1 MESIGLVQIFPVREI
16 GRAHSKGYVE
26 DRERSAGENMH
37 QDDVTACIRASYA
50 PIQKEE
56 MI

>member
-1 MESIGLVQIFPVREI
+1 MATQTLDKIVWERRLQILETSLGADI
-16 GRAHSKGYVE
+16 MHY
-26 DRERSAGENMH
+26 MH